1 MTGANI
7 VERLPDDDV
16 VIDLELMTVFEDER
30 GWDPLWFEG
39 SFLSVRVGWAF
50 VRRRHVGLR
59 TPSAAVEDGRTA
71 LILGVIVIVVG
82 GVGVI
87 GSVGH
92 GQTIEVGVSVIAG

>member
-1 MTGANI
+1 
-7 VERLPDDDV
+7 
-16 VIDLELMTVFEDER
+16 
-30 GWDPLWFEG
+30 
-39 SFLSVRVGWAF
+39 
-50 VRRRHVGLR
+50 LR